1 MKIKFSIVCND
12 MSGSYISDVGGLE
25 VSKFNGF
32 DLFCKLYERMEG
44 EGCECGVNE
53 SEFNDRYKVMDMG
66 DWLVVKD
73 NDGVEVMSFVKV

>member
-12 MSGSYISDVGGLE
+12 MGGSDISDVGELE
-25 VSKFNGF
+25 VSNFRGY

-44 EGCECGVNE
+44 EGSECGVSMDDFYENF
-53 SEFNDRYKVMDMG
+53 SEMLMG